1 MSFLLIN
8 LLCALA
14 WVALTG
20 EFTPVNFIIGFALGY
35 MVLRLTVRSEVSS
48 KYFKKGPQL
57 IGFAFYFAW
66 EVVKANLQVAYEVVT
81 PGKSDDSR
89 NRRNPSGCEDGRGDH
104 HAGQPDHADA
114 GNPQPG
120 SVRRQ
125 KDAFRARSGIS
136 KMSSGSRRISKA
148 GWNEGS
154 WRSCDERRSMGV
166 RRDASDF
173 SGSLSLWRSYG
184 L

>member
-81 PGKSDDSR
+81 PGNQMTPGIVAIPLDAKTDAEITMLANLITLTPGTLSLEVSADRRTLFVHALYIEDVERFKANIKS
-89 NRRNPSGCEDGRGDH
+89 GL
-104 HAGQPDHADA
+104 
-114 GNPQPG
+114 
-120 SVRRQ
+120 
-125 KDAFRARSGIS
+125 
-136 KMSSGSRRISKA
+136 
-148 GWNEGS
+148 
-154 WRSCDERRSMGV
+154 ERRLLEVM
-166 RRDASDF
+166 R
-173 SGSLSLWRSYG
+173 
-184 L
+184 